1 MNNVSFVI
9 YADDNIPWVIEN
21 GVIQGTESLK
31 KVSAELLCW
40 FPNNQILT
48 KVKSKSWQCRKLK
61 I

>member
-21 GVIQGTESLK
+21 GVIQVTESLK

-48 KVKSKSWQCRKLK
+48 KVKSKS
-61 I
+61 